1 MLALIP
7 SAMIIAFFMFVLPK
21 WINIG
26 CHMIQDH
33 MHSNS
38 SESNKQNFNT
48 VQIEKENDEVQ
59 NKPKVTSFKELYD
72 YEHEEFKL
80 DK

>member
-1 MLALIP
+1 MLAFIP
-7 SAMIIAFFMFVLPK
+7 TAMIIAFFMFVLPK
-21 WINIG
+21 WINIVG
-26 CHMIQDH
+26 HMIQDY
-33 MHSNS
+33 MRSDS
-38 SESNKQNFNT
+38 SESNKHNFNT
-48 VQIEKENDEVQ
+48 FQIEQENNEVQ

>member
-7 SAMIIAFFMFVLPK
+7 TAMIIAFFMFVLPK
-21 WINIG
+21 WLNVGSKI
-26 CHMIQDH
+26 IQEQ
-33 MHSNS
+33 MRSNS
-38 SESNKQNFNT
+38 FRRKEQNFNN
-48 VQIEKENDEVQ
+48 VQIKQGNEVQ
-59 NKPKVTSFKELYD
+59 NKSKVTSFKELYD